1 MSVPRVHRIPVVSLD
16 DPRYARL
23 ARRVVFPPSPRAEGL
38 QFFPALAGFNV
49 GAGSDVDVSFL
60 FTYKRDPTGGFDR
73 HLRTEEM
80 FVPLDGDLCLPL
92 APCRDAADPLEKPD
106 PEGFVCVV
114 VPHGEAVI
122 LAPNV
127 WHTAGW
133 PVDKSKGVR
142 YIMVLSGHRPGQ
154 GAQGNVDYIATELSG
169 GVTIV
174 PDWS

>member
-1 MSVPRVHRIPVVSLD
+1 MSVPRVHCIPVVSLG
-16 DPRYARL
+16 DPRYSRL
-23 ARRVVFPPSPRAEGL
+23 ARRIVFPPSKRAEGL

-60 FTYKRDPTGGFDR
+60 FTFRRDPCGGFDR

-80 FVPLDGDLCLPL
+80 FVPLDGDLCIPL
-92 APCRDAADPLEKPD
+92 APCRDASDPEEKPV
-106 PEGFVCVV
+106 PEEFVCVM

-133 PVDKSKGVR
+133 PIDEEKGVR
-142 YIMVLSGHRPGQ
+142 YIMVLSGHRPGT
-154 GAQGNVDYIATELSG
+154 GAQGNVDYIATELAD
-169 GVTIV
+169 GVKIL
-174 PDWS
+174 PLWA